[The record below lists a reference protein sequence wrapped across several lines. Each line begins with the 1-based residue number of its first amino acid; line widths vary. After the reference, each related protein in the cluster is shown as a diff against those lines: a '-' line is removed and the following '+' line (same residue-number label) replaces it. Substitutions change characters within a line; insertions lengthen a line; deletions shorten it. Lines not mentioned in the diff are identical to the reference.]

1 MKKHKRYPNQI
12 KDDKRKEYDEMETS
26 HADMSDFRRPAYSVR
41 HPDTGYT
48 DTQNMSIPQQSVAG
62 YPESE
67 YNIQNVSTGQQN
79 EAGYPEFE
87 YGTHKPSAAELI
99 RAQGEQIRRMPAEEY
114 LKDKIGSDADE
125 SGEAEQ
131 TQEE

>member
-41 HPDTGYT
+41 HPDTGYH
-48 DTQNMSIPQQSVAG
+48 DTQNTSTEQQNVAE

-67 YNIQNVSTGQQN
+67 YGTQNMSM
-79 EAGYPEFE
+79 AG
-87 YGTHKPSAAELI
+87 KLI
-99 RAQGEQIRRMPAEEY
+99 RAQGEQIRETPAEY
-114 LKDKIGSDADE
+114 VARKYRIRGDADGQKD
-125 SGEAEQ
+125 S
-131 TQEE
+131 